1 MGALTMHRH
10 GSGAARSPFC
20 VVDRGAT
27 PRRNGGSGLHRHVPW
42 SAGFTRAL
50 VALAIGLVLAAGT
63 LDRRYVDG
71 SGPYWQS
78 QLGDPAKG
86 EIGWFYYA
94 NDRWRFPLLDIG
106 NTHYPEGSSIVLAD
120 SLPLFALPAKLA
132 YRAFLPPGSDPPV
145 YTGWWVALCLVLQ
158 ALAASRL
165 LLALRVDAWV
175 PHVAG
180 VVLLGWMPILFLRFG
195 QAALMANFLIL
206 FALEGYVRAKRDGMS
221 RAQWAAQCLLPAFG
235 LLVTPY
241 LAAMAGAVVASTIL
255 DAWRERRIGARGVAM
270 RVGAIV
276 ASSLLVMAVGGFFTA
291 TRSQF
296 GDYGLYSMNL
306 LAPWV
311 PFPETAS
318 GRWLGT
324 TMPVITGS
332 NQWEG
337 GAWPGLG
344 AVVLLAVALPALRN
358 AGANLRRHAVL
369 AGMLVLVAL
378 FAVSHRIGIGPHEV
392 LTIPLPDVVL
402 AALSQFRGSGRFF
415 WVVLYAA
422 IAAAIA
428 SVCMRL
434 RARRA
439 AAVLVV
445 AAVLQVADAR
455 PMQAGVRAASA
466 AAAPSTIDA
475 SAWTRLVQTHER
487 IFQYPSFECGGL
499 FGHGVPGNKFRG
511 VEIDW
516 IAAKANVPTNS
527 AYLARFSKDC
537 ERERETAAREHG
549 QAGVLYLYRSADDTG
564 AWLLAQGL
572 DARRCGLLDDVVVCS
587 READLSGLR

>member
-1 MGALTMHRH
+1 MESRSARARRRWLAL
-10 GSGAARSPFC
+10 A
-20 VVDRGAT
+20 
-27 PRRNGGSGLHRHVPW
+27 
-42 SAGFTRAL
+42 
-50 VALAIGLVLAAGT
+50 ALAIGLVLAATT
-63 LDRRYVDG
+63 LDRGYVAG

-94 NDRWRFPLLDIG
+94 RDAWRFPLLDIG

-120 SLPLFALPAKLA
+120 SLPLFAVPAKLA
-132 YRAFLPPGSDPPV
+132 WRAFWPAGSDPPI
-145 YTGWWVALCLVLQ
+145 YTGAWVALCLVLQ
-158 ALAASRL
+158 AVAASRL
-165 LLALRVDAWV
+165 LRALGIDAWM
-175 PHVAG
+175 PHLAG

-206 FALEGYVRAKRDGMS
+206 FALEGYVRAKRDRLT
-221 RAQWAAQCLLPAFG
+221 RAQWIAQCSLPAFG

-241 LAAMAGAVVASTIL
+241 LAVMAGAVVAATIL
-255 DAWRERRIGARGVAM
+255 DAWRERRIDARGMAA
-270 RVGAIV
+270 RFGAILTSSV
-276 ASSLLVMAVGGFFTA
+276 AVMAVGGFFTA

-306 LAPWV
+306 LSPWV

-324 TMPVITGS
+324 TMPVIDGS

-344 AVVLLAVALPALRN
+344 AMLLLVAALPALRN
-358 AGANLRRHAVL
+358 LAANLRRHAVL
-369 AGMLVLVAL
+369 VAVLAAITA
-378 FAVSHRIGIGPHEV
+378 FAVSHRIGIGAREV
-392 LTIPLPDVVL
+392 LTIPLPEAVL
-402 AALSQFRGSGRFF
+402 AAFSQLRGSGRFF

-422 IAAAIA
+422 IGAAIA
-428 SVCMRL
+428 AVCARHGP
-434 RARRA
+434 RRA
-439 AAVLVV
+439 GALLAA

-466 AAAPSTIDA
+466 SAAPSTIDVP
-475 SAWTRLVQTHER
+475 AWTRLVAAHAR
-487 IFQYPSFECGGL
+487 IFQFPSFECGGL

-516 IAAKANVPTNS
+516 IAARANVPTNS

-537 ERERETAAREHG
+537 ERERADAARDHD
-549 QAGVLYLYRSADDTG
+549 QPGVLYLYRSADDTG
-564 AWLLAQGL
+564 AFLLARGI
-572 DARRCGLLDDVVVCS
+572 DASRCGLLDDVVVCS
-587 READLSGLR
+587 RDVDLSRLR